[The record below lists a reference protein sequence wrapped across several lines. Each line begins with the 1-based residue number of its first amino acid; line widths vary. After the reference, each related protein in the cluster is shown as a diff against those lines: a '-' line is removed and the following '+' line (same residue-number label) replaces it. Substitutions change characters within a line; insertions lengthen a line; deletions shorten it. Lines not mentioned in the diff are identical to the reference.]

1 MKLIDGTVKL
11 NKKVIT
17 STFLL
22 HDAILAYTGFMYS
35 KVTT

>member
-22 HDAILAYTGFMYS
+22 LMLYWRIQVY
-35 KVTT
+35 V